1 MNAGDKA
8 LLMQLIIQTRCTM
21 LYIESFRM
29 TEPYATKE
37 QRDEY
42 IDWLKEQTSST
53 HKMLELANHMLEIA
67 NQYEQ
72 IEDDNGSFTY

>member
-8 LLMQLIIQTRCTM
+8 LLMQLIIQTRWTM

-29 TEPYATKE
+29 AEPYATKE

-42 IDWLKEQTSST
+42 INWLKEQTSSM
-53 HKMLELANHMLEIA
+53 HEMLKLANDMLEKTM
-67 NQYEQ
+67 Q
-72 IEDDNGSFTY
+72 INGDT

>member
-8 LLMQLIIQTRCTM
+8 LLIELIIQTKWTM

-29 TEPYATKE
+29 AEPYATKE

-53 HKMLELANHMLEIA
+53 HEMLMLANDMLEKTM
-67 NQYEQ
+67 Q
-72 IEDDNGSFTY
+72 INDDA

>member
-8 LLMQLIIQTRCTM
+8 LLMQLIIQTRWTM

-29 TEPYATKE
+29 AEPYATKE

-42 IDWLKEQTSST
+42 IDWLKEQTSLT
-53 HKMLELANHMLEIA
+53 HKLLDLANNMLEKTM
-67 NQYEQ
+67 Q
-72 IEDDNGSFTY
+72 INGDA

>member
-8 LLMQLIIQTRCTM
+8 LLMQLIIQTRWTM

-29 TEPYATKE
+29 AEPYATKE

-42 IDWLKEQTSST
+42 IDWLKEQTSLT
-53 HKMLELANHMLEIA
+53 YKMLELANNMLEKNNA
-67 NQYEQ
+67 
-72 IEDDNGSFTY
+72 D